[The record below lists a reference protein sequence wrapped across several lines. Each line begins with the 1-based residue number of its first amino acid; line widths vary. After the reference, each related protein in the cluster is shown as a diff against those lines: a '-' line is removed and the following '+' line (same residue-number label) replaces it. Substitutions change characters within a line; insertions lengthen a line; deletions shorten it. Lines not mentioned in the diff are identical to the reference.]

1 MRESQMK
8 KIIAA
13 AVATAFVA
21 PTYAADVSISGVLN
35 YQWRDTSS
43 STTLA
48 ADGDSPLFTITAS
61 EELANGLT
69 VSADMTHDLTTGS
82 NDGGDSITIGGLPV
96 GSVSI
101 GDNGGA
107 LDSVGD
113 YTDIAPEKGGF
124 GADGSDH
131 GIVIAFP
138 AVNGFSAI
146 ASYSP
151 KDGSPGSEA
160 NASGLSVTYS
170 MGDTAVYYGTETY
183 NGDTTSPTDETVQS
197 AAGVKFNYGPL
208 YIAAERGEK
217 EETVGNTVSKM
228 TFTGVAVSYK
238 MGDITLGYEN
248 QRADVDGTATSYQFD
263 DDTAATDEADA
274 SVVFVNYAVGG
285 GLSVYAEA
293 YSDSKESVNANEDQ
307 TTIGVKYAF

>member
-1 MRESQMK
+1 MK

-21 PTYAADVSISGVLN
+21 PTYAADVSLSGVLA
-35 YQWRDTSS
+35 YQWRDTSA

-48 ADGDSPLFTITAS
+48 ADTDTPLFTITAS

-69 VSADMTHDLTTGS
+69 VSADMSHDLTTGS
-82 NDGGDSITIGGLPV
+82 NDGGDSITIGGLPF
-96 GSVSI
+96 GSLTV

-131 GIVIAFP
+131 GIVVALP
-138 AVNGFSAI
+138 AINGFSAI

-170 MGDTAVYYGTETY
+170 MGDTTVYYGTETY
-183 NGDTTSPTDETVQS
+183 NGDTTSATDETVQS
-197 AAGVKFNYGPL
+197 AAGIKFNYGPL
-208 YIAAERGEK
+208 YFAAERGEK
-217 EETVGNTVSKM
+217 EETVANVVSKM

-248 QRADVDGTATSYQFD
+248 QRADVDGTATSYTFD
-263 DDTAATDEADA
+263 DDTAATEEADA
-274 SVVFVNYAVGG
+274 SVVFVNYDVGG

-293 YSDSKESVNANEDQ
+293 YSDGKESTNANEDQ

>member
-1 MRESQMK
+1 MK

-21 PTYAADVSISGVLN
+21 PTYAADVSLSGVLE

-43 STTLA
+43 TTTLA
-48 ADGDSPLFTITAS
+48 ADTDKPQFTIKAS

-69 VSADMTHDLTTGS
+69 VSGDMTHDLTTGS
-82 NDGGDSITIGGLPV
+82 NDGGDSITIGGLPF
-96 GSVSI
+96 GSISV
-101 GDNGGA
+101 GDNSGA

-124 GADGSDH
+124 GADGADH
-131 GIVIAFP
+131 GIVVALP

-170 MGDTAVYYGTETY
+170 MGDTSVYYGTETY
-183 NGDTTSPTDETVQS
+183 NGDTTSTTDETVQS
-197 AAGVKFNYGPL
+197 AAGIKFTYGPL
-208 YIAAERGEK
+208 YFAAERGEK
-217 EETVGNTVSKM
+217 EETVGAVVSKM
-228 TFTGVAVSYK
+228 TFTGVALSYK

-248 QRADVDGTATSYQFD
+248 QRADVDGTATSVTFD
-263 DDTAATDEADA
+263 DDTSATSEADA

-293 YSDSKESVNANEDQ
+293 FSDGKESTNSAEDQ

>member
-1 MRESQMK
+1 MK

-21 PTYAADVSISGVLN
+21 PTYAADVSLSGVLE

-43 STTLA
+43 TTTLA
-48 ADGDSPLFTITAS
+48 ADTDKPQFTITAS

-69 VSADMTHDLTTGS
+69 VSGDMTHDLTTGS
-82 NDGGDSITIGGLPV
+82 NDGGDSITIGGLPF
-96 GSVSI
+96 GSISV
-101 GDNGGA
+101 GDNSGA

-124 GADGSDH
+124 GADGADH
-131 GIVIAFP
+131 GIVVALP

-170 MGDTAVYYGTETY
+170 MGDTSVYYGTETY
-183 NGDTTSPTDETVQS
+183 NGDTTSTTDETVQS
-197 AAGVKFNYGPL
+197 AAGIKFTYGPL
-208 YIAAERGEK
+208 YFAAERGEK
-217 EETVGNTVSKM
+217 EETVGAVVSKM
-228 TFTGVAVSYK
+228 TFTGVALSYK

-248 QRADVDGTATSYQFD
+248 QRADVDGTATSVTFD
-263 DDTAATDEADA
+263 DDTSATSEADA

-293 YSDSKESVNANEDQ
+293 FSDGKESTNSAEDQ

>member
-1 MRESQMK
+1 MK

-21 PTYAADVSISGVLN
+21 PTYAADVSLSGVLN

-48 ADGDSPLFTITAS
+48 ADTDTPAFTIAAS

-82 NDGGDSITIGGLPV
+82 NDGGDSISIGGLPI
-96 GSVSI
+96 GKVSI
-101 GDNGGA
+101 GDNSGA

-124 GADGSDH
+124 GADGADH
-131 GIVIAFP
+131 GIVVALP

-160 NASGLSVTYS
+160 NASGLSVTYA
-170 MGDTAVYYGTETY
+170 MGDTSVYYGTETY
-183 NGDTTSPTDETVQS
+183 NGDTTSATDETVQS

-208 YIAAERGEK
+208 YFAAERGEK
-217 EETVGNTVSKM
+217 EETVASVVSKM

-248 QRADVDGTATSYQFD
+248 QRADVDGTATSVTFD
-263 DDTAATDEADA
+263 DDTSATEEADA

-293 YSDSKESVNANEDQ
+293 YSDGKESTNSNEDQ